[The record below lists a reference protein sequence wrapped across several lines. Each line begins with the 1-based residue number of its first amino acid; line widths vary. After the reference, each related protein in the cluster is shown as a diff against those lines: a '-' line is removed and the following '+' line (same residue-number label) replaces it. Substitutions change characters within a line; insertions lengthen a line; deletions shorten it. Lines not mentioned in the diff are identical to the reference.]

1 MYRVLRNI
9 TRNEKGNYVDPDL
22 EKNAP
27 LQFALLSNIMKNQG
41 FSDVA
46 IQDLV
51 YQLFHCDPYA
61 HAAVLEE
68 AANCCHVLMTWDG
81 GHNFAVSS
89 SHLIRDLDMRF
100 HSWKSS
106 SGGNRRAAVKVEADD
121 LDDVLLIPRQ
131 GKTPFQAIP
140 QCFVGGNTTGASPET
155 IFPIHAGSPSD
166 TVDVGKH
173 WLSSQKYGQL
183 IQDRYRAFRKP
194 NGPGTAKSSCFVG
207 NFHGTPEDAEA
218 IVESAAAAVLKA
230 LKGCNKKASSNSP
243 VLVHKRDLVV
253 VKEMYDR
260 GEVNNLGHLPNDFWT
275 EARKVAHGKKS
286 VKGGACERGRM
297 EEGSAKDAFVVKI
310 KAKDGCTLG
319 RMAEGSP
326 KKKHV
331 ALCVAKGGIPK
342 GPMAGTELED
352 HRAKIDEGFKKSSEL
367 LFRLANGKKDQV
379 HKWTV
384 TSRYYTTTCLHTFNN
399 GFDDPIKGI
408 GKFEDHLLKSYLSE
422 DLTEDGKSAL
432 AEMKKKRIAR
442 EKKGQNLSVRSNVR
456 TRMSQSFRLHL
467 NDVLYC
473 NFHKIIIRYI

>member
-1 MYRVLRNI
+1 MVVI
-9 TRNEKGNYVDPDL
+9 
-22 EKNAP
+22 A
-27 LQFALLSNIMKNQG
+27 
-41 FSDVA
+41 
-46 IQDLV
+46 
-51 YQLFHCDPYA
+51 
-61 HAAVLEE
+61 
-68 AANCCHVLMTWDG
+68 
-81 GHNFAVSS
+81 
-89 SHLIRDLDMRF
+89 RD
-100 HSWKSS
+100 
-106 SGGNRRAAVKVEADD
+106 
-121 LDDVLLIPRQ
+121 
-131 GKTPFQAIP
+131 
-140 QCFVGGNTTGASPET
+140 
-155 IFPIHAGSPSD
+155 
-166 TVDVGKH
+166 
-173 WLSSQKYGQL
+173 GQL

-286 VKGGACERGRM
+286 VKGGGCERGRM
-297 EEGSAKDAFVVKI
+297 EEGS
-310 KAKDGCTLG
+310 T
-319 RMAEGSP
+319 
-326 KKKHV
+326 KKKEHV
-331 ALCVAKGGIPK
+331 ALSEAKGGIPK

-352 HRAKIDEGFKKSSEL
+352 HRANIAEGFKKSSEL

-432 AEMKKKRIAR
+432 AEMMKKRIAR
-442 EKKGQNLSVRSNVR
+442 EKARARSVRKKQRAN
-456 TRMSQSFRLHL
+456 
-467 NDVLYC
+467 
-473 NFHKIIIRYI
+473 

>member
-81 GHNFAVSS
+81 GHNLAVSS
-89 SHLIRDLDMRF
+89 SHLIQDLDMRF
-100 HSWKSS
+100 HNWKSS

-166 TVDVGKH
+166 TEEVGKR
-173 WLSSQKYGQL
+173 WLSSQEYGQL

-319 RMAEGSP
+319 LMAEGSP

-352 HRAKIDEGFKKSSEL
+352 HRANIAEGFKKSSEL

-379 HKWTV
+379 HKWAV

-442 EKKGQNLSVRSNVR
+442 GKKRAKSVSKKQRAN
-456 TRMSQSFRLHL
+456 
-467 NDVLYC
+467 
-473 NFHKIIIRYI
+473 